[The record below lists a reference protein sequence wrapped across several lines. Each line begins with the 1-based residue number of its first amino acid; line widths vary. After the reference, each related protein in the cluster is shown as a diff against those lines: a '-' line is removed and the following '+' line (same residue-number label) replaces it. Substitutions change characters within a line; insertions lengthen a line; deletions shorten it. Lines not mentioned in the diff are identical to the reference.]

1 MIKPLTN
8 ADLYKQVHVDLL
20 GSKEPSSKDKSL
32 SDIEDKDE
40 KIKILEQRVMYWKN
54 MYMTEKSKNNMNKG

>member
-8 ADLYKQVHVDLL
+8 SDLYKQVHVDLL
-20 GSKEPSSKDKSL
+20 GSKEPNSKDKSL

-40 KIKILEQRVMYWKN
+40 KIKNLEQRVIYWKN